1 MTTKEQLEK
10 LFEPAFIS
18 SIGIP
23 KLRELILT
31 LAMQGK
37 LTEQLPSDT
46 PVETLL
52 AEIEEERK
60 ALIKAKKI
68 RRQKALPE
76 ITEEEIPFEVS
87 KTWIWIRIGNIGNLF
102 NGDSINA
109 SVRNNK
115 YTNIKGTP
123 YIATK
128 DVGYGLDPIDYNNG
142 VAIPDSDLSKFKTVP
157 KNTVLI
163 CSEGGSAGKKCG
175 LTDRAVCFGNKLF
188 ALDEYGGIS
197 AKFLLYTYLTP
208 YFQKMFSE
216 RLTGIIGG
224 VSIGRFSTILI
235 ALPPIEEQ
243 QRIVEKLDQLMAYC
257 DQLEQDLANKSD
269 LHERLIHSTEHHLL
283 NAESA
288 QEKITTW
295 QFMERHFESLYQT
308 ESAVERLRGTLLQL
322 AVTGQLIKTNK
333 NNWLNSKVGDIIT
346 FEYGKGV
353 PKMERLNT
361 GVPVYGANGALPYFA
376 KKALVDNKCIIIGR
390 KGSAGAL
397 KFIKGPA
404 YPSDVTFYVL
414 PFSEMS
420 LTYCYNLLLSLNLP
434 KMAKGIKPGIN
445 RNEVYQLDITYPSS
459 LVEQKRIV
467 EKLDQL
473 MEFCDQLEEKIKERT
488 QVSGELTDSLV
499 ATVA

>member
-216 RLTGIIGG
+216 R
-224 VSIGRFSTILI
+224 
-235 ALPPIEEQ
+235 
-243 QRIVEKLDQLMAYC
+243 
-257 DQLEQDLANKSD
+257 
-269 LHERLIHSTEHHLL
+269 
-283 NAESA
+283 
-288 QEKITTW
+288 
-295 QFMERHFESLYQT
+295 
-308 ESAVERLRGTLLQL
+308 
-322 AVTGQLIKTNK
+322 
-333 NNWLNSKVGDIIT
+333 
-346 FEYGKGV
+346 
-353 PKMERLNT
+353 
-361 GVPVYGANGALPYFA
+361 
-376 KKALVDNKCIIIGR
+376 
-390 KGSAGAL
+390 
-397 KFIKGPA
+397 
-404 YPSDVTFYVL
+404 
-414 PFSEMS
+414 
-420 LTYCYNLLLSLNLP
+420 
-434 KMAKGIKPGIN
+434 
-445 RNEVYQLDITYPSS
+445 
-459 LVEQKRIV
+459 
-467 EKLDQL
+467 
-473 MEFCDQLEEKIKERT
+473 
-488 QVSGELTDSLV
+488 
-499 ATVA
+499 